1 MKKSR
6 RTFTSTF
13 KAKVVLEA
21 LKERNTVQQLADKFN
36 LHPNQITTW
45 KKEFLENADRV
56 FEGTTNF
63 NAVESEKEKGELY
76 KQIGQLQVEI
86 NWLKKKVL

>member
-6 RTFTSTF
+6 RTFTSAF
-13 KAKVVLEA
+13 KAKVVVEA
-21 LKERNTVQQLADKFN
+21 LKERNTIQQLADKFK

-45 KKEFLENADRV
+45 KKEFLENADRA

-63 NAVESEKEKGELY
+63 NAVESEKEKDELF